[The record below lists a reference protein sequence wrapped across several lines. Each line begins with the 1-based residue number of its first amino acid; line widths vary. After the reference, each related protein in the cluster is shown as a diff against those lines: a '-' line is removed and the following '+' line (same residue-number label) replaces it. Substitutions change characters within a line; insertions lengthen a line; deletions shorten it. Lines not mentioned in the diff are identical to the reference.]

1 MDEIIIR
8 SLSHENEECKKMGYR
23 NWIQWQMIIRGI
35 QLRPDWEH
43 PKEHLHA
50 AVSKGRWY
58 VKCPYVN
65 CKINMPIDELESL
78 VFCVDC
84 LNVDNDHK
92 PYRVEWQSIDHLK
105 KLLGVRRDYK
115 QRNYLPHLGETHK
128 HLELENKKLVN
139 GIYYPSTDSFG
150 GSISMKEFNHGI

>member
-1 MDEIIIR
+1 MDEIVIR
-8 SLSHENEECKKMGYR
+8 SLKHENEACRKSGYR
-23 NWIQWQMIIRGI
+23 NWIQNQMIIRGF
-35 QLRPDWEH
+35 QLRPDWER
-43 PKEHLHA
+43 PEGHLHA

-92 PYRVEWQSIDHLK
+92 PQRVEWQSIDHLK
-105 KLLGVRRDYK
+105 TLLGVRRDHK

-128 HLELENKKLVN
+128 HLELENKKLIN
-139 GIYYPSTDSFG
+139 GIYYPLADSFG
-150 GSISMKEFNHGI
+150 GSISMKEFSHGI